1 MAFNNQSI
9 LKKVNTEITKAEKS
23 LEELRERRAKLTAEI
38 DDQIITLQKKAK
50 DLQALKKQ
58 TELDIKREKE
68 KEDRLAILLG
78 KKVVEETVEE
88 PEPETEVVEEETPAE
103 KAEET
108 TEEVVDDATDLE
120 IKEEPVED
128 KIETSGWFSRH

>member
-1 MAFNNQSI
+1 MAFNNQTI
-9 LKKVNTEITKAEKS
+9 LKKVNAEITKAEKN

-38 DDQIITLQKKAK
+38 DDQIITLQKKTK

-78 KKVVEETVEE
+78 KKVAEETVEE
-88 PEPETEVVEEETPAE
+88 DEKAEEPVEEETS
-103 KAEET
+103 EEEISEII
-108 TEEVVDDATDLE
+108 EEA
-120 IKEEPVED
+120 EPVENTEEPEEE
-128 KIETSGWFSRH
+128 KVETSGWFNRR

>member
-1 MAFNNQSI
+1 MAFNNQTI

-38 DDQIITLQKKAK
+38 DDQIITLQKKTK

-78 KKVVEETVEE
+78 KKVAEETVEE
-88 PEPETEVVEEETPAE
+88 TEEVEQPVEEEPE
-103 KAEET
+103 EET
-108 TEEVVDDATDLE
+108 SETVDESETVEDSVEETEEPE
-120 IKEEPVED
+120 ED
-128 KIETSGWFSRH
+128 KVETSGWFNRR